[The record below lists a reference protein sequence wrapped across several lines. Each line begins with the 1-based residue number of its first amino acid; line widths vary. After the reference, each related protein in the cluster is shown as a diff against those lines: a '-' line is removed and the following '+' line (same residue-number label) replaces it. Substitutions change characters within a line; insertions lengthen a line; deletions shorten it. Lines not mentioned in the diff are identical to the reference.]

1 MAVGYSPQTEVGLA
15 KVQKQF
21 DHFNDTIKLKRF
33 EESKTL
39 REKRDIIRRKLD
51 ERLPGV
57 FKKYGETCLTYH
69 YYDQGS
75 YEMGTGTEPLDGDF
89 DIDQGMYFE
98 VGTDIYP
105 DPVVLK
111 QRVHEALDGHT
122 DKVCLRRPCVTVFY
136 HRDGESIYHV
146 DIAIYSHRNHN
157 SQGKDLL
164 ARGKERSAPEH
175 RVWDV
180 SDPQGLTAEIERTFT
195 GDDRAQFRRVVRAL
209 KRWKNINFAG
219 AGNAAPRG
227 IALTV
232 AAYHDLT
239 PTYADP
245 LSGKPDD
252 LGALHQ
258 LVSAM
263 LTRFHTA
270 YNWETGEWARRI
282 EIKLPVEPY
291 SDLSAR
297 MTDKHMEEFENKLK
311 TLQEAL
317 DAADAEVDPV
327 EACKKLQKVFGHDFP
342 VPDPED
348 TGKRHGPAI
357 VSSSS
362 SA

>member
-1 MAVGYSPQTEVGLA
+1 MA

-21 DHFNDTIKLKRF
+21 DQFDEAIRLKRF
-33 EESKTL
+33 EENEIL
-39 REKRDIIRRKLD
+39 REKRDIIRKKLD

-57 FKKYGETCLTYH
+57 FETHGETCPTYH

-75 YEMGTGTEPLDGDF
+75 YEMGTGIKPLDGDF

-98 VGTDIYP
+98 VGTDLYP

-122 DKVCLRRPCVTVFY
+122 DKVSIRRPCVTAFY
-136 HRDGESIYHV
+136 HRDGESVYHV
-146 DIAIYSHRNHN
+146 DLAIYSHRDHN
-157 SQGKDLL
+157 VQGKDLL
-164 ARGKERSAPEH
+164 ARGKEHSAPEH

-180 SDPQGLTAEIERTFT
+180 SDPQGLTAEIERRFT
-195 GDDRAQFRRVVRAL
+195 GDDVRAQFRRNVRAL
-209 KRWKNINFAG
+209 KRWKDVTFAG
-219 AGNAAPRG
+219 EGNAAPRG

-245 LSGKPDD
+245 LTGKPDD
-252 LGALHQ
+252 LGALRQ
-258 LVSAM
+258 LVGTM
-263 LTRFHTA
+263 LARFHTT

-291 SDLSAR
+291 SDLCAR
-297 MTDKHMEEFENKLK
+297 MTDKQMEEFEDKLK

-317 DAADAEVDPV
+317 DAAHSEVDPV
-327 EACKKLQKVFGHDFP
+327 EACKKLQTVFGDDFP